1 MLAEVVAAC
10 AGGAVLTGWALALEC
25 SPATIAILGALPF
38 LAQLV
43 QVPSAFLATRL
54 GRKRVAVAAI
64 TIQRQIVL
72 PLAILPFLPSPAAGR
87 VLLLA
92 VAVIGAIAGVVAN
105 NAWVAWMGDLVP
117 RAIRGRYFGGR
128 TARCTLAGSLAALAA
143 GIALDR
149 ARASHVTLAGLAAL
163 AVLSSIAGAIT
174 TVLMLRQ
181 HDPTPPDAAAR
192 LDASAAARPFRDP
205 AVRPFLLYQVAWNGA
220 VGLAAGLFTLHM
232 LQDMRLGFALVAAH
246 GVATA
251 AVRVIASPR
260 WGRAID
266 RGGEGPVLVAC
277 SFGIAAVPLL
287 WLSPPSMWF
296 LPLILDPIAAG
307 ILWSGHALAA
317 FALPLSVAPARE
329 RAFYLAAFST
339 VGGVAFAVAAAIG
352 GALVTRLPARI
363 PGVGLH
369 AIQVAFAL
377 SAVARLGAATLSLRI
392 ERAARASS
400 TSPLQP
406 SSVHIES

>member
-1 MLAEVVAAC
+1 MLAEIVSAC

-38 LAQLV
+38 FAQLV
-43 QVPSAFLATRL
+43 QVPSAFLATRF

-64 TIQRQIVL
+64 TLQRQIVL
-72 PLAILPFLPSPAAGR
+72 PLALLPFVSSQAVGR
-87 VLLLA
+87 AILVA
-92 VAVIGAIAGVVAN
+92 VAVLGAIAGVVAN

-128 TARCTLAGSLAALAA
+128 TARCTLAGSLAALVA
-143 GIALDR
+143 GLALDH
-149 ARASHVTLAGLAAL
+149 ARAAHVTIPGLAAL
-163 AVLSSIAGAIT
+163 AVASSIAGAMT
-174 TVLMLRQ
+174 TVIMLRQ
-181 HDPTPPDAAAR
+181 HDPTPPDASAR
-192 LDASAAARPFRDP
+192 LDASAALRPFLDP
-205 AVRPFLLYQVAWNGA
+205 RVRPFLVYQVAWNAA

-232 LQDMRLGFALVAAH
+232 LRDMRLGFAVVAAH

-277 SFGIAAVPLL
+277 SFGIAAVPLI
-287 WLSPPSMWF
+287 WLAPPSIW
-296 LPLILDPIAAG
+296 LVPLILDPIAAG

-339 VGGVAFAVAAAIG
+339 AGGVAFALAAAIG
-352 GALVTRLPARI
+352 GALVTRLPARV

-392 ERAARASS
+392 ERASLAR
-400 TSPLQP
+400 LVDQP
-406 SSVHIES
+406 SSMQADS